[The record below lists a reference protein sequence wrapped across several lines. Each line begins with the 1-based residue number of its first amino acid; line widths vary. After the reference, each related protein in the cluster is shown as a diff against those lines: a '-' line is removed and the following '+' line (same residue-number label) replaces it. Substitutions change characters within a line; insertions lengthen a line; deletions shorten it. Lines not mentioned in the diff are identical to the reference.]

1 VTDHFIDIYQSRA
14 EAYQRMIAAE
24 DVEGNLLRALEAVTP
39 FEGKR
44 VLDVG
49 SGTGRLPQLLARKAE
64 VMVGVD
70 LHRAMLVESG
80 RERERLGAHWE
91 LVQADARAL
100 PVASG
105 WAGVVMAGWAMGHF
119 NSWFG
124 AGWRKQIDRALAE
137 MQRAAAPD
145 GVLVIM
151 ETLGTGQLQ
160 PGAPTEALRRYH
172 DYLETAWGFR
182 RQEIATDYQF
192 DSVDEAVACTE
203 FFFGPEL
210 AQKIREKG
218 WARVPEWTGVWSV
231 PVRDIERYQ

>member
-1 VTDHFIDIYQSRA
+1 MTDHFINIYQSQA
-14 EAYQRMIAAE
+14 GAYQRMIAAE
-24 DVEGNLLRALEAVTP
+24 DVEGNLLRALEAVAP
-39 FEGKR
+39 FEGKW

-49 SGTGRLPQLLARKAE
+49 SGTGRLPQLLARKVE
-64 VMVGVD
+64 GMVAVD

-80 RERERLGAHWE
+80 RVREGLGAHWE

-105 WAGVVMAGWAMGHF
+105 WAGVVMAGWTMGHF

-124 AGWRKQIDRALAE
+124 AAWQEQIDRALRE
-137 MQRAAAPD
+137 MRRAAAPE
-145 GVLVIM
+145 GVLVIV
-151 ETLGTGQLQ
+151 ETLGTGQLE

-172 DYLETAWGFR
+172 HYLETAWGFR

-192 DSVDEAVACTE
+192 ASVEEAVACTE

-210 AQKIREKG
+210 AQKIRQNR
-218 WARVPEWTGVWSV
+218 WARVPEWTGVWSL
-231 PVRDIERYQ
+231 PVAAARE